1 MNIRKPVVAGQFYS
15 ANPNKLLADVYS
27 YTNSVKHIDCESKI
41 KAVIVP
47 HAGYSYSGE
56 TAGKVF
62 ALLKEFTY
70 KRIFVLA
77 PSHTT
82 YFPGIA
88 LSDYSHYQTP
98 LGNIK
103 VDDLATKAILNSSV
117 DSIGVF
123 NDAHISEHSLEVEL
137 PFIQCVLP
145 DTPIVPVICG
155 HIKSYSEIAKV
166 LSTFWDEDS
175 LWVISSDFTHYGLS
189 FDYTPF
195 TENVPEE
202 LKKLDGEALDLI
214 KIKDF
219 DGFQKYLD
227 RTGATICGAEPIKIL
242 LTMLQMSAQK
252 ESIKGKIIHYTNS
265 GELTGDYSHCVSYGG
280 IIFQ

>member
-1 MNIRKPVVAGQFYS
+1 MNIRKPAVAGQFYS
-15 ANPNKLLADVYS
+15 ANPNRLKAD
-27 YTNSVKHIDCESKI
+27 IDSFIQSSKQI
-41 KAVIVP
+41 ECKNKIRAVIVP

-82 YFPGIA
+82 FFHGIA

-98 LGNIK
+98 LGNTKI
-103 VDDLATKAILNSSV
+103 DNLATKTILNSSV
-117 DSIGVF
+117 NSINIF
-123 NDAHISEHSLEVEL
+123 NDVHIPEHSLEVEL

-145 DTPIVPVICG
+145 ETPIVPIICG

-166 LSTFWDEDS
+166 LSAFWDEDT
-175 LWVISSDFTHYGLS
+175 LWIISSDFTHYGLS
-189 FDYTPF
+189 FDYMPF
-195 TENVPEE
+195 TMNVPEE
-202 LKKLDGEALDLI
+202 LKKLDEEALAI
-214 KIKDF
+214 IQSQDF
-219 DGFQKYLD
+219 NGFQKYLN

-242 LTMLQMSAQK
+242 LKILQISSQK
-252 ESIKGKIIHYTNS
+252 KTLQGEIIHYTNS
-265 GELTGDYSHCVSYGG
+265 GELTGDYSHCVSYAG
-280 IIFQ
+280 IAFN